1 MGKRIVERRNTILD
15 MVNTHGTLSF
25 ARLREAFP
33 NVSDVTLRK
42 DLQFL
47 DDTQRVVRIHGGIKS
62 IPSALN
68 YYYRANVNI
77 DKKKAIAE
85 KAAALLKPGDLA
97 FISAGTT
104 CAALARRLP
113 NFPLMVCSDGIYTVS
128 NISAHPNI
136 SVELLGGD
144 VDLNIM
150 RVEGISVLNRLDS
163 MHFSIAFTSAI
174 AVNPDYGVSHN
185 SAMTAAILKKVI
197 ENSDKVV
204 VLLDSTKVTKSLY
217 PHTISLASVD
227 IIVTD
232 DDFPAEVAQ
241 CIRAKGIEVI

>member
-15 MVNTHGTLSF
+15 MVNTHGMLSF
-25 ARLREAFP
+25 SQLREAFP
-33 NVSDVTLRK
+33 GVSDVTLRK
-42 DLQFL
+42 DLQYL
-47 DDTQRVVRIHGGIKS
+47 DETQRVVRIHGGIKS

-85 KAAALLKPGDLA
+85 KAVALLKPGDSA

-104 CAALARRLP
+104 CAALARCLP

-128 NISAHPNI
+128 NIAAQPNI

-150 RVEGISVLNRLDS
+150 RVEGLSVLNRLEP

-174 AVNPDYGVSHN
+174 AVNLDYGISHN
-185 SAMTAAILKKVI
+185 SAMTTAILKKVI
-197 ENSDKVV
+197 EHSDKVV
-204 VLLDSTKVTKSLY
+204 VLLDSTKITQSMY
-217 PHTISLASVD
+217 PHNISLAYVD
-227 IIVTD
+227 TIVTD
-232 DDFPAEVAQ
+232 GGFPADVVQ
-241 CIRAKGIEVI
+241 YFRNKGIEVI